1 MILNVKLEGSEV
13 IESHEIRP
21 LLINFAPEAWEHFTR
36 FFKDNFSEAL
46 GEKLSNHIF

>member
-21 LLINFAPEAWEHFTR
+21 LLINFAPEALTHFNH
-36 FFKDNFSEAL
+36 FLADNFSEAL